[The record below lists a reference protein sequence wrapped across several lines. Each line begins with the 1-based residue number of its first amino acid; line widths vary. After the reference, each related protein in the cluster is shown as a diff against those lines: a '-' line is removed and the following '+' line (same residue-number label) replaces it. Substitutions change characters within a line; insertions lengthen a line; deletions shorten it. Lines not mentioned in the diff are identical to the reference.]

1 MNNIKNILT
10 NIKTNDILKSFQRTG
25 IPEKINYTFYGGIIM
40 KNVNIQ
46 KINKMGKVMKILTRI
61 SMVFAIIGCVFSVIG
76 AVCIGMI
83 DTSNIRVNGDINA
96 KMYISGV
103 GKDDILTDIP
113 DGDSISV
120 NDEIDISSEKIAIDD
135 FLTLYFKAEDAGSD
149 EVCFNI
155 SSSLADDFS
164 ISKLKSS
171 FINETIASAFMCAAI
186 AVGMGFASALS
197 KAVEKCETPFS
208 EEVVRRMKNFGYSML
223 PYAVLGGIDGGLQL
237 AICIIAI
244 ILMIFVFSYGV
255 NLQTENDEMV

>member
-1 MNNIKNILT
+1 
-10 NIKTNDILKSFQRTG
+10 
-25 IPEKINYTFYGGIIM
+25 M

-61 SMVFAIIGCVFSVIG
+61 SMVFAVIGCVFSIIG
-76 AVCIGMI
+76 AVCIGMV

-103 GKDDILTDIP
+103 GKDDITDIP
-113 DGDSISV
+113 DGDSLSV
-120 NDEIDISSEKIAIDD
+120 NDEIDISAEKIDIDD
-135 FLTLYFKAEDAGSD
+135 FLTLYFNAEDTGND

-164 ISKLKSS
+164 ISNLKLN
-171 FINETIASAFMCAAI
+171 FLNETIASAFMCAAI

-208 EEVVRRMKNFGYSML
+208 EEVVKRMKNFGYSMI

-255 NLQTENDEMV
+255 SLQTENDEMV